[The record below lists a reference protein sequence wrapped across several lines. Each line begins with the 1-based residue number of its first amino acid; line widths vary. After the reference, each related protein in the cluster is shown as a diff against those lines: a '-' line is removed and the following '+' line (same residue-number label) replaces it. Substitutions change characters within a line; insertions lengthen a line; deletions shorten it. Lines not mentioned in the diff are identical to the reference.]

1 MYTLPRLNQ
10 EEIDNLNR
18 LLLSVEIESVIKD
31 LSTNKSLGLL
41 FVVKEEFQE
50 TCKELMNY

>member
-18 LLLSVEIESVIKD
+18 LFLSVEIESVIKN

-41 FVVKEEFQE
+41 VVVKGEFQE